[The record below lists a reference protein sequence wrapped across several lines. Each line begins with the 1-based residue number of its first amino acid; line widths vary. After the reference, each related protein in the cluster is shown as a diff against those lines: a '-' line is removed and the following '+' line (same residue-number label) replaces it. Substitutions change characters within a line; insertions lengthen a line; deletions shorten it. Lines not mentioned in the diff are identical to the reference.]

1 MPSDCRPALNLPE
14 LSPRELAVRF
24 TKAHDLITAGDLS
37 TVLDASL
44 ATSWPRS
51 SGQPYGAEDIPATLD
66 LAISASRLDHITV
79 VHRPRLLSDSGSS
92 YVAGDLVRWLE
103 DKGHGARRG
112 APYHRQTEGNLE
124 RWHHTPPRWVKET
137 N

>member
-1 MPSDCRPALNLPE
+1 
-14 LSPRELAVRF
+14 V
-24 TKAHDLITAGDLS
+24 
-37 TVLDASL
+37 
-44 ATSWPRS
+44 
-51 SGQPYGAEDIPATLD
+51 GAEDIPATLD

-124 RWHHTPPRWVKET
+124 RWHHTPPRWVK
-137 N
+137 

>member
-1 MPSDCRPALNLPE
+1 LSTALNLPE

-37 TVLDASL
+37 TELDASL

-66 LAISASRLDHITV
+66 LAISASRLDHITF

-92 YVAGDLVRWLE
+92 YVAGDLVRWLV
-103 DKGHGARRG
+103 DKGMERG
-112 APYHRQTEGNLE
+112 AGHRIIAKPREISSGGTTL
-124 RWHHTPPRWVKET
+124 HHAG
-137 N
+137 